1 MDRPYGSFGTRGE
14 LDVKVTK
21 KRYTTLPFVW
31 NAMLDPSTPWPARF
45 LARLLDDARRYG
57 MPATRRPAP
66 LWRALA
72 ATPSVTP
79 VLAAAMRNAPKRV
92 SHDDLDSLHASVVD
106 AWTALAQRASRLP
119 QEPPTMSILALRRSA
134 STTVFMFADS
144 ATPLLVVKVPSGDDD
159 RVAQEADAL
168 TSAQPTGIAPHYLG
182 RVGKGYAQEGLPGRP
197 YRLRPIDASNAT
209 SIPWEPHHITV
220 AGALKD
226 LATATATTEKPFEMT
241 DGLVDAA
248 AGSALIGER
257 TRTSLRNAIAEIEAA
272 PRSVLQ
278 HRDVNAQNSLFD
290 GNVLSGIVDWEFA
303 RRNGMPGFDTL
314 NVALSDME
322 HGIALKR
329 WSPPLVAKIF
339 AAAWSRSPLWEAARA
354 SSRDAC
360 VAAGLKADPK
370 HVETFFFTYRFAR
383 RFHAG
388 EASAWIAARMLETVC
403 ES

>member
-1 MDRPYGSFGTRGE
+1 MTA
-14 LDVKVTK
+14 TK

-31 NAMLDPSTPWPARF
+31 NAVLDPSAPWPAKF

-79 VLAAAMRNAPKRV
+79 VLAAMLRGAPKRV
-92 SHDDLDSLHASVVD
+92 SRTDLDLLHESVVD
-106 AWTALAQRASRLP
+106 AWPALAQRATRLP
-119 QEPPTMSILALRRSA
+119 QAPPDMSILALRRSA
-134 STTVFMFADS
+134 STSVFMFDDS

-159 RVAQEADAL
+159 RVAHEADAL

-182 RVGKGYAQEGLPGRP
+182 RVSDGFVQEGLPGRP
-197 YRLRPIDASNAT
+197 YRLRPIDSSTAVSV
-209 SIPWEPHHITV
+209 PWETHHVTI
-220 AGALKD
+220 ASALKD
-226 LATATATTEKPFEMT
+226 LATATATAEKPFEVT
-241 DGLVDAA
+241 DGLVEAA
-248 AGSALIGER
+248 AGSDLIGER
-257 TRTSLRNAIAEIEAA
+257 ARAAIRNAIEEIEAA

-290 GNVLSGIVDWEFA
+290 ENVLSGIVDWEFA
-303 RRNGMPGFDTL
+303 RTNGMPGFDTL

-329 WSPPLVAKIF
+329 WSPPLVAEIF
-339 AAAWSRSPLWEAARA
+339 AEAWSRSPLWEAARA

-360 VAAGLKADPK
+360 AAAGLEIDPQ

-383 RFHAG
+383 RFRAG

-403 ES
+403 GS